1 MNAPKPPPK
10 PTAKKQKT
18 SANTSL
24 AASSLAITTADD
36 VHTPQGANERHVGKK
51 KEKQIL
57 RQHATNG
64 VPYGKE
70 KISIC

>member
-10 PTAKKQKT
+10 PAAKKQKT

-51 KEKQIL
+51 KEKQIC
-57 RQHATNG
+57 QHATMQ
-64 VPYGKE
+64 PMEYLMAK
-70 KISIC
+70 KR